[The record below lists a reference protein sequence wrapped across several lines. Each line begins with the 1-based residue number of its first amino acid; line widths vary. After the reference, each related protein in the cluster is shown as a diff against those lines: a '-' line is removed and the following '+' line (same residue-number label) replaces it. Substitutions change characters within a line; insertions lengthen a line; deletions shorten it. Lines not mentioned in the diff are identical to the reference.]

1 MYSLPIPFTDSVVEL
16 APRWGDPVTFAG
28 LAPWLL
34 LAVVPVALV
43 FWLYRYEL
51 HLVSRTTAG
60 GLLSLRLLVV
70 FILLFLVCLQPR
82 LLPEFQEKATEHV
95 LVLVDRTASMD
106 VADPQ
111 REKVE
116 KLKLARTLQV
126 ARDICTDL
134 QLDEWID
141 QYQSKGAPQWVADDE
156 YRDYPD
162 KRRELEEQRRKQ
174 HDQVCQRIDEMTR
187 SSIAHKLL
195 ATKGGDLTKK
205 LGERFHVGL
214 AGFAHEVWEPP
225 ADRLADLF
233 QWPTSQRRSNE
244 PEASATGKRTVTDA
258 SGSSSYRD
266 FTDLKIPL
274 NYALEQATQAK
285 GQLRGIVLLTD
296 GAHNRGDKP
305 VELAEKLG
313 SLKLGSRKTPVPI
326 FPVAIGSAQVRPIL
340 LVREVEAPSVV
351 LKDPEDAQ
359 TLNAQVKARLLVRG
373 IKAEHIVVEL
383 KDKDRVLGRK
393 RVALQPGIDEYDVTF
408 PISLDK
414 EGPQKLAVEIQSIP
428 GLVDREGLRR
438 PVEINVV
445 KEQAEILMI
454 DGEARWEFHYVSVA
468 LDRDPLVKEV
478 RSVVFDQPRL
488 GRVSEEDLRKR
499 KYPTREMPAEP
510 DALAD
515 YDCIILG
522 DANERQLPL
531 VERQRLAKYVKD
543 VGGTLVIVAGKRS
556 MPLVFPK
563 VDPKTQEID
572 PLAAMLPIEEPRVV
586 QSRNGFPVTLTEEGK
601 ENALLQLDDKPAD
614 DNVVPK
620 PPAEGTTP
628 SRTNVWAQLPPH
640 YWAVVGRKK
649 PAATTLAYYP
659 GESDELVKDK
669 KEAKEAQSLIAW
681 HTYGKGRVLFVG
693 LDSTWRWRYKVGDKH
708 HHRFWGQL
716 VRWATADKLLPGGAP
731 PIRFGTPRTLYEPG
745 QEIEVRVRMAKEL
758 DLLPKPPPDRPY
770 QARILR
776 VVDGK
781 EEKAAVVPLASKDGQ
796 PRVLEG
802 RVRDL
807 PPGSYRVELDVA
819 PLADKL
825 QDSANPEAPKV
836 TRSEFVVAAPPS
848 EEMLDLTPDW
858 ALLENLA
865 AKSGGKVFQPE
876 NAADLVKVL
885 ASAEEQVADRT
896 PRALWEWWPTLVLIL
911 LLLTIEWV
919 ARKWAG
925 LP

>member
-1 MYSLPIPFTDSVVEL
+1 MYSLPIPYTGSIVEL

-34 LAVVPVALV
+34 LAIVPVGLI

-51 HLVSRTTAG
+51 HLVSKTTAG
-60 GLLSLRLLVV
+60 GLLSLRLLVI

-95 LVLVDRTASMD
+95 LVLVDRTGSMD

-126 ARDICTDL
+126 AHDICTDL
-134 QLDEWID
+134 QLNEWIA
-141 QYQSKGAPQWVADDE
+141 QYQDKGAPQWVGDDE
-156 YRDYPD
+156 YKDEPEG
-162 KRRELEEQRRKQ
+162 RRKLEEQRRKQ
-174 HDQVCQRIDEMTR
+174 HDQVCLRIDEMTR
-187 SSIAHKLL
+187 SGIAHKLL
-195 ATKGGDLTKK
+195 APDGAGLNKK
-205 LGERFHVGL
+205 IGERFHVGL

-233 QWPTSQRRSNE
+233 RWPSGVGAASRAAPESQAPLGSRGLLDSNRS
-244 PEASATGKRTVTDA
+244 
-258 SGSSSYRD
+258 
-266 FTDLKIPL
+266 FTDLNAPL

-296 GAHNRGDKP
+296 GRQNRGELP
-305 VELAEKLG
+305 LQLAEKLG
-313 SLKLGSRKTPVPI
+313 NLKLGSRKTPVPI
-326 FPVAIGSAQVRPIL
+326 YPIAIGSKQVRPIL
-340 LVREVEAPSVV
+340 AVANIEAPSVV

-359 TLNAQVKARLLVRG
+359 TINAVVKANLRVRG
-373 IKAEHIVVEL
+373 ITAEQLTVEL

-393 RVALQPGIDEYDVTF
+393 RVTLQEGIDDYPVFF

-414 EGPQKLAVEIQSIP
+414 EGPQKLAVEIQAIP
-428 GLVDREGLRR
+428 GLADKEGLSR
-438 PVEINVV
+438 PVEISVV

-488 GRVSEEDLRKR
+488 GRVNEADLRKR
-499 KYPTREMPAEP
+499 KWPARELPAEP

-515 YDCIILG
+515 YDCVILG
-522 DANERQLPL
+522 DANVQQMSLA
-531 VERQRLAKYVKD
+531 ERQRLAKYVKD

-556 MPLVFPK
+556 MPLAFPK
-563 VDPKTQEID
+563 VDPKTQETD
-572 PLAAMLPIEEPRVV
+572 PLTALLPIEDPRVV
-586 QSRNGFPVTLTEEGK
+586 QSRNGFPITLTDEGK
-601 ENALLQLDDKPAD
+601 DNPLLQLDDKPAD

-620 PPAEGTTP
+620 PPPEGATP
-628 SRTNVWAQLPPH
+628 GRTNVWGQLPPH

-659 GESDELVKDK
+659 GEANELVKDK
-669 KEAKEAQSLIAW
+669 KDAKEAQSLIAW
-681 HTYGKGRVLFVG
+681 HNYGKGRVLFVG
-693 LDSTWRWRYKVGDKH
+693 IDSTWRWRYKIGDKH

-731 PIRFGTPRTLYEPG
+731 PIRFGTPRTIYEPG

-758 DLLPKPPPDRPY
+758 DLLPKPPPDKPY

-781 EEKAAVVPLASKDGQ
+781 EEKVAVVPLASKDGQ

-802 RVRDL
+802 RLRDL
-807 PPGSYRVELDVA
+807 PAGSYRVELDVA

-825 QDSANPEAPKV
+825 HDSADPTAPKV

-876 NAADLVKVL
+876 NAADLVKIL

-911 LLLTIEWV
+911 FLLTVEWV